1 MWYFLC
7 FRKEDVGKPKAEVAA
22 AFINKRVEGCKVT
35 AHCNRIEDFDGNFYR
50 RECMHDFF

>member
-1 MWYFLC
+1 MLSFSC
-7 FRKEDVGKPKAEVAA
+7 FRKKDVGKPKAEVAA

>member
-1 MWYFLC
+1 MWYLL

-50 RECMHDFF
+50 RECMQDFF